1 MQFKFKNDKPVKS
14 LVNKLAAVSG
24 LGMNQTQTIE
34 DIKAAENAAPAT
46 LGPMVRPQIQPL
58 GPVESI
64 AP

>member
-34 DIKAAENAAPAT
+34 DIKAAENAAPAI
-46 LGPMVRPQIQPL
+46 LGP
-58 GPVESI
+58 GPIRSLS
-64 AP
+64 